1 MKSSRSAQSESVPV
15 KKTAKKTATPSAG
28 RQKTSKVNQ
37 ISKEEVARRAYFIS
51 ERRRSLG
58 MEGRASIRG
67 GLARRYDPA
76 LVNTIPL

>member
-58 MEGRASIRG
+58 MEGDEESDWVQAERELSEERLSEA
-67 GLARRYDPA
+67 A
-76 LVNTIPL
+76 